1 MIWLP
6 PRLYNITRYLYSV
19 VIIKIHRWLL
29 SLLACCFH
37 NVCFHSKQL
46 STIFTF
52 QTFHSFLSV
61 FTNWPLSEYVNQLDL
76 YFSISRYV
84 VTQEYYK
91 LYMVRKKTLCSMEHN
106 IVRHFQLIKFHFG
119 IWNVC
124 SGSHLLK
131 IRRFD
136 LNSLNLQNQSKIYKI
151 SQNLKIYKIS
161 QKAWFQFCC
170 KWDRVK
176 NVEVYFYTFPSV
188 AFLYLLLV
196 DNFRKL
202 WLIVFLL
209 V

>member
-52 QTFHSFLSV
+52 QTLSFTHSYQYLP
-61 FTNWPLSEYVNQLDL
+61 TGL
-76 YFSISRYV
+76 YLNMLTSLTYILAYLGTV
-84 VTQEYYK
+84 MTQEYYK
-91 LYMVRKKTLCSMEHN
+91 LYMVRKKALCSMEHN
-106 IVRHFQLIKFHFG
+106 IVRDFQLIKCHFG

-161 QKAWFQFCC
+161 QKST
-170 KWDRVK
+170 KSVK
-176 NVEVYFYTFPSV
+176 
-188 AFLYLLLV
+188 
-196 DNFRKL
+196 
-202 WLIVFLL
+202 I
-209 V
+209 